1 MFSSIFYIFTVS
13 LPVLT
18 FFLSMHVCTI
28 SYFLLFI
35 MYCAVKTTI
44 FFAFL
49 CKKLQYPVKVDKH
62 EILY

>member
-28 SYFLLFI
+28 SHFLLFI
-35 MYCAVKTTI
+35 MHRANENNDFLSICVPKKTTI
-44 FFAFL
+44 SGE
-49 CKKLQYPVKVDKH
+49 DKQT
-62 EILY
+62 